1 MLRSEMFGIIVGN
14 VCPFKFT
21 NINYLQKPIIRKLIN
36 SCNFIKITQQYF
48 YEDVHP
54 DRCLYVYGP
63 DN

>member
-21 NINYLQKPIIRKLIN
+21 NINYLQKPIIRKSIN
-36 SCNFIKITQQYF
+36 CCNFIKITQQGVYD
-48 YEDVHP
+48 DVHP
-54 DRCLYVYGP
+54 YRCLYVSGP